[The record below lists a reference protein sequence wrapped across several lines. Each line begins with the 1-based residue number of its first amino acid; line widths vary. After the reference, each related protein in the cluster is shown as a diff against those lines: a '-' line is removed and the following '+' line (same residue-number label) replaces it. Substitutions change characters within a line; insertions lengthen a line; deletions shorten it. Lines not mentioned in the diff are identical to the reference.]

1 MSKAAAKR
9 ELLALVASIP
19 VWEEPSAVQQAEI
32 DRLKAIAFPN
42 GMSLPRI

>member
-9 ELLALVASIP
+9 ELLALVASIKP
-19 VWEEPSAVQQAEI
+19 WDVTTDEQQREI

-42 GMSLPRI
+42 GIPLPRI